1 MSLPIAKALLSAR
14 RLMAHDR
21 RVLVRS
27 FINPITRKVED
38 QTALYWKRRYDLAIA
53 KVDRALAELNSRT
66 LASLQDEGTP

>member
-1 MSLPIAKALLSAR
+1 MSATIVRALLSAR

-27 FINPITRKVED
+27 FVNPRTRKVED

-53 KVDRALAELNSRT
+53 KVDRALDELK
-66 LASLQDEGTP
+66 GTTA